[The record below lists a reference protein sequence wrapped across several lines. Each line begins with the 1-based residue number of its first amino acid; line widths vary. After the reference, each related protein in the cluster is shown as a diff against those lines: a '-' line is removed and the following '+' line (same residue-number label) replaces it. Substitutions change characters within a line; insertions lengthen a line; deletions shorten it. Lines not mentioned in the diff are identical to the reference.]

1 MQTEAT
7 MRAHLAPV
15 EVALMVNQQTTRAGE
30 DGRTWRKG
38 GPRALPV
45 GPPTGTATV
54 GNSPGVLDTLK
65 RELPRDPAFP
75 GVYLTKSQTLIQE
88 DLRTLRSRS
97 VIYSS

>member
-1 MQTEAT
+1 MEKRRPSGT
-7 MRAHLAPV
+7 
-15 EVALMVNQQTTRAGE
+15 AG
-30 DGRTWRKG
+30 G
-38 GPRALPV
+38 L
-45 GPPTGTATV
+45 PTGTATV

-65 RELPRDPAFP
+65 RELPRDPALP